1 MTVKLSKLVD
11 VRKIVPMNIKP
22 REALDKPLILKSF
35 ELAENDYGEF
45 VIMSCVGKE
54 TGELLLVNSYDK
66 SIVDIVKSLPNPL
79 PEEIAFSFH
88 KEGRTLIMVD

>member
-22 REALDKPLILKSF
+22 REALDKPLILKGY
-35 ELAENDYGEF
+35 ELSENDYGEF
-45 VIMSCVGKE
+45 VVMSCVGKE
-54 TGELLLVNSYDK
+54 TGELLTVTSYEK
-66 SIVDIVKSLPNPL
+66 SIVDIVKNIPAELTEDIS
-79 PEEIAFSFH
+79 FQFH